1 MSRAVLRTWLNVEY
15 LSRSAQ
21 NQNIT
26 ISRRFVCLF
35 RAKTKIKRKERKQ
48 ENSLKEIP
56 SPLVVPVFPRR
67 TKEKSRSI
75 FKLFITTGIKLHLKP
90 LVQTV
95 VFGR

>member
-1 MSRAVLRTWLNVEY
+1 MNRLCTFIKSLNTMHCQELTGQGGLSLTNEENCHLESLYMSRAVSRTWLNVEY

-48 ENSLKEIP
+48 ENS
-56 SPLVVPVFPRR
+56 
-67 TKEKSRSI
+67 
-75 FKLFITTGIKLHLKP
+75 
-90 LVQTV
+90 
-95 VFGR
+95 